1 MASPKPSSDSI
12 LRRLRKGCMGL
23 PDATETVSFG
33 HPTFQVNGK
42 TFAVFVFRQRLVNA
56 FFQTC
61 KLTSE
66 TGWWSQERPSLRN
79 LPTPWRS

>member
-1 MASPKPSSDSI
+1 
-12 LRRLRKGCMGL
+12 MGL